1 MALVTNELY
10 SSATQGS
17 MVRVIPEH
25 VEVCKFGDGSG
36 TLAPLTPVG
45 YDETN
50 AEWGV
55 WTAKTQEVN
64 TITSNATPN
73 TGGTFTLKV
82 NGETTEAIA
91 FNATAATIQ
100 AALEALDGIE
110 PGDVTAVATA
120 EANLGVAS
128 AVVTLTWGEKLA
140 AQDIKITI
148 DDSGLTGGSGNHAL
162 ATSTAG
168 VSAGGRHIIKGFVY
182 PDSVVLSASGEVL
195 GQVLKRG
202 VVRYADIVLPSG
214 ETQANLDAAL
224 KDGPLA
230 RGLIIKGLAG
240 VR

>member
-17 MVRVIPEH
+17 MARVIPEH
-25 VEVCKFGDGSG
+25 VEVSKFGSGSG
-36 TLAPLTPVG
+36 TLAVLTPCG
-45 YDETN
+45 YDEVN

-55 WTAKTQEVN
+55 WTALVREVN

-73 TGGTFTLKV
+73 TGGTFTLTV
-82 NGETTEAIA
+82 NGETTEPIA
-91 FNATAATIQ
+91 FNATAAVVQ
-100 AALEALDGIE
+100 AALEALNGVDL
-110 PGDVTAVATA
+110 GDVAAVATA

-128 AVVTLTWGEKLA
+128 AVVTLTWGGKLA

-148 DDSGLTGGSGNHAL
+148 DDTGLTGGSGDHAL

-168 VSAGGRHIIKGFVY
+168 VTAGGRHIVKGFVY
-182 PDSVVLSASGEVL
+182 PDPVVLSASGEVL

-202 VVRYADIVLPSG
+202 IVRYDDIVLPAG
-214 ETQANLDAAL
+214 ETQSVLDAAL

-230 RGLIIKGLAG
+230 RGLVIKGLAG